1 MKLKRTALLL
11 SIVLIMLFVIG
22 CGDSKAGTGTETTA
36 AVTGAETSGINS
48 TDLKANAYDNYN
60 LAEYVT
66 LGQYKA
72 VTIAKQDLT
81 VTDQQYN
88 DFIAAKIQENTTNV
102 EVTDRAVQSGDKVKI
117 NYVGKM
123 TDIET
128 PDGMTADDQEIVIG
142 SGSFIPGFEEGL
154 IGAKKGDVVTL
165 NINFPDPYTNNAD
178 LSGKPVTFTVTVNG
192 IYNDV
197 IPEMNDDF
205 VKTISDFNTVDE
217 YKSSVMLDLYAENEK
232 TARTTQIGE
241 LWNKII
247 AGSVIIKYPETET
260 TAYSTEMIDYYT
272 NYASTNGYESLE
284 TMLTTLYSTTLED
297 FNKEAVTYAQSTVA
311 EEMILYSI
319 VKADNLYLTQEEY
332 EAGAATYA
340 TQYEFDTVTALEEY
354 YGKDV
359 LVRSILWDKTLD
371 YLLEQ
376 AVVA

>member
-102 EVTDRAVQSGDKVKI
+102 EVTDRAVQNGDKVKI

>member
-1 MKLKRTALLL
+1 MKLKFTALLL
-11 SIVLIMLFVIG
+11 SIVLIMLFING
-22 CGDSKAGTGTETTA
+22 CGDNKAGTGTETTA
-36 AVTGAETSGINS
+36 AVTGAETSGLNS
-48 TDLKANAYDNYN
+48 TDLKANAYDKYN
-60 LAEYVT
+60 LGEYVT

-72 VTIAKQDLT
+72 LTVAKQDLT

-88 DFIAAKIQENTTNV
+88 DFIAAKITENTTKV
-102 EVTDRAVQSGDKVKI
+102 EVTDRAVQSGDKLQI
-117 NYVGKM
+117 DYVGKM
-123 TDIET
+123 TDMET
-128 PDGMTADDQEIVIG
+128 PEGMTADAQEIVIG

-165 NINFPDPYTNNAD
+165 NITFPDPYTSNAE
-178 LSGKPVTFTVTVNG
+178 LSGKPVTFTVTVDA

-205 VKTISDFNTVDE
+205 VKTISDFKTVDE
-217 YKSSVMLDLYAENEK
+217 YKSSVMLDLYAENVK
-232 TARTTQIGE
+232 TARTTQTGE

-247 AGSVIIKYPETET
+247 TGSTIIKYPETET
-260 TAYSTEMIDYYT
+260 TAYSTEMIDYYKEYST
-272 NYASTNGYESLE
+272 TNGYESLE
-284 TMLTTLYSTTLED
+284 AMLTALYGTTLED

-332 EAGAATYA
+332 DTDAAAYA
-340 TQYEFDTVTALEEY
+340 TQYEFETITALEEY

-376 AVVA
+376 AVVE